1 MYLHSRQSRTTRISM
16 GAWRTLKIRDSCDE
30 RGHRGNV
37 VIKEAAKERS
47 PTCVLFTDVQFT
59 ISMCCETWGP
69 LCLSMGAL
77 CLLVQIWLWFSSP
90 LHFSAVFCSPTSYC
104 VVTLWTVGVL
114 RPISAKY
121 FIKCAISYKAGDGKG
136 KKNED
141 TSFIFQVEL
150 IKNSSSL
157 QKENV
162 WTSTT
167 SWGFQVKSL
176 QFICTTPCAV
186 GMKCWALENLLQQSW
201 KQWNMLKRPWTG
213 SYCNFNQFFELQRV
227 SMSCEETHSPPSWR
241 WKWGIELLWVK

>member
-1 MYLHSRQSRTTRISM
+1 
-16 GAWRTLKIRDSCDE
+16 
-30 RGHRGNV
+30 
-37 VIKEAAKERS
+37 
-47 PTCVLFTDVQFT
+47 
-59 ISMCCETWGP
+59 MCCETRGP

-77 CLLVQIWLWFSSP
+77 CLLVQIWMWFSSP
-90 LHFSAVFCSPTSYC
+90 LHFSTVFCGPTSYC
-104 VVTLWTVGVL
+104 VVTLCHKLCSLVL

-121 FIKCAISYKAGDGKG
+121 FIKCGISYKAGDGKG

-162 WTSTT
+162 WKIKATT

-176 QFICTTPCAV
+176 RFICTTPCGV

-213 SYCNFNQFFELQRV
+213 SYCNFNQFFELWRV
-227 SMSCEETHSPPSWR
+227 SMSCEETHFPP
-241 WKWGIELLWVK
+241 KLEVKVRDWITLSKIDRGQKV

>member
-1 MYLHSRQSRTTRISM
+1 MCAIHRCAVHNFNVLWDMRSSLLEYGCPVPACPDMIVIFLTFTLFRCFLQSHII
-16 GAWRTLKIRDSCDE
+16 L
-30 RGHRGNV
+30 RGNFV
-37 VIKEAAKERS
+37 
-47 PTCVLFTDVQFT
+47 PQ
-59 ISMCCETWGP
+59 
-69 LCLSMGAL
+69 
-77 CLLVQIWLWFSSP
+77 
-90 LHFSAVFCSPTSYC
+90 
-104 VVTLWTVGVL
+104 TVGVL

-162 WTSTT
+162 WKIKATT

-241 WKWGIELLWVK
+241 WKWGTELLWVK